1 MKYIYVAGPYGK
13 GDPVVNTRNAILVAD
28 KLSELGFVPFI
39 PHLSLLWHMVSPHE
53 VDFWYSYDNEWLKK
67 CDALLRLP
75 GESPGADAEVELAK
89 SLGIPVF
96 YVTPDSVQDLI
107 DLLGNLPVDD
117 ETWREILDEPYG

>member
-1 MKYIYVAGPYGK
+1 MKYVYVAGPYGK

-96 YVTPDSVQDLI
+96 YSLSGLI
-107 DLLGNLPVDD
+107 TA
-117 ETWREILDEPYG
+117 E